1 MGEDFTQENV
11 FESKVRN
18 IKKRPGEDL
27 PRCVGMGE
35 HENFQGIPFT
45 AFTR

>member
-1 MGEDFTQENV
+1 MGEGFTQENV
-11 FESKVRN
+11 FEAKVRN
-18 IKKRPGEDL
+18 IKKRQGEDL